1 MPSPSFNRVTQHS
14 LFQYRHAQKPPR
26 MIDTVQSRSARME
39 PYSLQAQRQL
49 KAYSK
54 TEEEKKGT

>member
-1 MPSPSFNRVTQHS
+1 
-14 LFQYRHAQKPPR
+14 
-26 MIDTVQSRSARME
+26 MIGAFRIRSARME

-54 TEEEKKGT
+54 TGEEKKRT